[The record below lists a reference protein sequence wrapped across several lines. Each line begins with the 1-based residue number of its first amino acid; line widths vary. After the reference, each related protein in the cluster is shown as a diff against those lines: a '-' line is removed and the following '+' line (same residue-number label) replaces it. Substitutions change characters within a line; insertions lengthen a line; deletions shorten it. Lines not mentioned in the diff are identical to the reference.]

1 MNTSCCLYVFFAL
14 ICIHFP
20 IGVHQQKQTQT
31 DGKITTVPPKVTTTQ
46 EFSTAAPNFNSA
58 NTTQVNQLLSTT
70 GTSMFVMLYQSK
82 VLCDAINS
90 IPNVPWFAYPIVKFA
105 TLTDTEKS
113 LYCGKTFLK
122 GNFIANFSY
131 RIIDTTH
138 GYSDRG
144 SSKNEGINRLCG
156 PNDR

>member
-1 MNTSCCLYVFFAL
+1 MNTSACLYVFFAL

-20 IGVHQQKQTQT
+20 IGVHQQKQTQK
-31 DGKITTVPPKVTTTQ
+31 DGKATKITTVPPKTTTTQ
-46 EFSTAAPNFNSA
+46 EFSTEAPNFNSA
-58 NTTQVNQLLSTT
+58 NTTHVNQLLSTT

-105 TLTDTEKS
+105 TLTDTERS

-122 GNFIANFSY
+122 RIFI
-131 RIIDTTH
+131 
-138 GYSDRG
+138 
-144 SSKNEGINRLCG
+144 
-156 PNDR
+156 